1 MREMS
6 NVLWALLF
14 FRPAAAGAIADPVTD
29 PVTSDLRDE
38 VRDEALDVVLGAGSQ
53 TESEGSRSRVGPLGL
68 GLELRPRLDVS
79 FGDGTPDNNG
89 GEEEPGLFTPA
100 ASVGV
105 AGFAGPF
112 QVRAT
117 PWIRAGFTPGV
128 AGRVDVREVW
138 AGVRLPNFVAGFGR
152 QDRWLGPARHGSL
165 TLSNNAIAPWL
176 GSVAGEGHLPGVL
189 APLGRLRGELGLGL
203 LGEPRNDVQ
212 NPGFLLVDLRWLP
225 VPWIEVGATRLAL
238 FGGEGRPA
246 VNVGQLLV
254 PTEPHVYDDPDL
266 TLPDQDELVALDL
279 RICLPIRRWAPS
291 VPVDHL
297 EAYWQYGGEDVISR
311 RVGSLPY
318 PSLAGIAN
326 LYGGEVSSGSFSVNL
341 EYSRL
346 MDDTFRWYVGHRVY
360 HDGFTQQG
368 RPLGNYG
375 GTDSEMLWGR
385 IGWRAVAWRSGLW
398 VDTLR
403 RVGVMESRNDKVF
416 VLGTEEHSWRV
427 GADLGVQTPR
437 RAALPAG
444 WLTVGY
450 ALEHVVG
457 EDFVPAVDHFSHRGT
472 LSWSAD
478 IAVPGVNRPAR

>member
-1 MREMS
+1 M
-6 NVLWALLF
+6 
-14 FRPAAAGAIADPVTD
+14 
-29 PVTSDLRDE
+29 
-38 VRDEALDVVLGAGSQ
+38 
-53 TESEGSRSRVGPLGL
+53 
-68 GLELRPRLDVS
+68 
-79 FGDGTPDNNG
+79 
-89 GEEEPGLFTPA
+89 
-100 ASVGV
+100 
-105 AGFAGPF
+105 
-112 QVRAT
+112 
-117 PWIRAGFTPGV
+117 
-128 AGRVDVREVW
+128 
-138 AGVRLPNFVAGFGR
+138 
-152 QDRWLGPARHGSL
+152 
-165 TLSNNAIAPWL
+165 SNNAIAPWL
-176 GSVAGEGHLPGVL
+176 GSVAGDGHLPGAL

-225 VPWIEVGATRLAL
+225 VPWIELGATRLAL

-291 VPVDHL
+291 LPVDHL

-311 RVGSLPY
+311 RVGALPY
-318 PSLAGIAN
+318 PSLAGVAN
-326 LYGGEVSSGSFSVNL
+326 LYGGELKSGSFSVNV

-360 HDGFTQQG
+360 HDGFTQRG

-437 RAALPAG
+437 RAVLPPG
-444 WLTVGY
+444 WLTLGY

-457 EDFVPAVDHFSHRGT
+457 EDFVSGVDHFSHRGT